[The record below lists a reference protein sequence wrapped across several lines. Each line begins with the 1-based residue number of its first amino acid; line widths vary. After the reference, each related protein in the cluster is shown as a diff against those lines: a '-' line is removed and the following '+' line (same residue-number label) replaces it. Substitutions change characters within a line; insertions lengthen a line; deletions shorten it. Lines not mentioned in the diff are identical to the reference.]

1 MSLAREQ
8 HNLYCFTL
16 IDLGFELI
24 KLPMLESHP
33 DSCFVED
40 TAVIHGKRALITRMK
55 PESRRGE
62 ETAVELILSE
72 HLDIRSAIEP
82 ATVEGGDVL
91 HLNGRL
97 ISGISQRTNPEGIA
111 QMENWFN
118 IQVDTIKDVGIVHL
132 KSYLTYLGK
141 GVILGTE
148 RYQHHEAIADLEF
161 LVLPKTEAYAAN
173 TLALGDVVLM
183 PANYPKSHEIVREAG
198 FDVIPI
204 DVSEFEK
211 CEGALTC
218 LSLLF

>member
-1 MSLAREQ
+1 
-8 HNLYCFTL
+8 
-16 IDLGFELI
+16 
-24 KLPMLESHP
+24 MLESHP